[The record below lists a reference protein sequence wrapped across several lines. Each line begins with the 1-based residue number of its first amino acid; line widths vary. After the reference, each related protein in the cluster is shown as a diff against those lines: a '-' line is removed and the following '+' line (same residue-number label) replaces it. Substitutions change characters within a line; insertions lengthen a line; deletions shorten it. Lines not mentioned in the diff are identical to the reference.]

1 VLGVF
6 AKIPDREPVKTRLQ
20 PRVSATDAARFQMAS
35 LADTLE
41 TAARAVEAQVL
52 FLSHGADDRDRIG
65 ALLMAHGL
73 APDVWNRVRVA
84 PQHGA
89 DLGARMTH
97 AFADLWSIDHVPAL
111 LVGSDSPSVDAAMLR
126 GAIGALASADVVL
139 GPATDGGYWCVGV
152 RAPAPSL
159 FHGVPWS
166 SHDTLAATRARAATL
181 GLSVVLLESWNDV
194 DRPEDLDVLARQV
207 AMRRAAGDA
216 RTARHVETWLR
227 SAGFRRDDPAPWEV
241 HG

>member
-20 PRVSATDAARFQMAS
+20 PRVSALDAARFQMAS
-35 LADTLE
+35 LVDGLE
-41 TAARAVEAQVL
+41 TAARVVESPTL
-52 FLSHGADDRDRIG
+52 FLSHGADNRDRIG

-73 APDVWNRVRVA
+73 AADVWNRIRIA
-84 PQHGA
+84 PQHGP

-97 AFADLWSIDHVPAL
+97 AFADLWSMDRAPAL
-111 LVGSDSPSVDAAMLR
+111 LVGSDSPSVDTAMLR
-126 GAIGALASADVVL
+126 RAVDALDSADVVL
-139 GPATDGGYWCVGV
+139 GPAADGGYWCVGL

-166 SHDTLAATRARAATL
+166 RHDTLAATRARAATL
-181 GLSVVLLESWNDV
+181 GLSVVLLESWSDV
-194 DRPEDLDVLARQV
+194 DRPEDLDLLARQV
-207 AMRRAAGDA
+207 AMRRSAGDA
-216 RTARHVETWLR
+216 GTARHVETWLR
-227 SAGFRRDDPAPWEV
+227 STGFLRDDPAPREV